1 MAFLVW
7 GASINNQTIRGSF
20 IVTDTGWNGKRACLR
35 PVVGFELLETK
46 RGNDHLL
53 VLGHLDV
60 PVLFQ
65 ATQDRLDFGG
75 MVRVETNREGVIKT
89 APVFFDMR

>member
-7 GASINNQTIRGSF
+7 AASINNQTIRGSF
-20 IVTDTGWNGKRACLR
+20 IVTDTGWNGKRARLH

-65 ATQDRLDFGG
+65 ATQDRLEFA
-75 MVRVETNREGVIKT
+75 MPTRL
-89 APVFFDMR
+89 